1 MESEVK
7 TNKGRRDHGTM
18 IALGLQKELQS
29 NRSISGKENRYARSK
44 KGRKDLK
51 IEICVGIDYGP
62 TSCKNLKVEG
72 DSEKVKTVETRCVW
86 IKVWRLENIGEGRRH
101 IFGWLGNKSSFIR
114 KSKIFRRH

>member
-1 MESEVK
+1 
-7 TNKGRRDHGTM
+7 M

-72 DSEKVKTVETRCVW
+72 DSEKVKTVETKCVR
-86 IKVWRLENIGEGRRH
+86 IKVRLLRKKVGEGRRDTV
-101 IFGWLGNKSSFIR
+101 GWSGNKDDR
-114 KSKIFRRH
+114 